1 MKRMTAFLLC
11 LVCLMCLA
19 ACSSKEAA
27 VEYYISRRQLEHSSG
42 DVNLSVTEYDD
53 EWRMI
58 SVATYLNGEI
68 SSRLDYSY
76 SADES
81 LVTVKTDSRLYG
93 ESLAEYR
100 QEFDAEGRLSKSS
113 SYNEG
118 ELVGSTEYS
127 YDAEGRESELVS
139 RDPNGKVYSRLIYE
153 YDKKG
158 NLISQSV
165 ESSAYIS
172 KLEHSYDK
180 DGQLISTKSYRNGSL
195 ESRTEYTW
203 EDGVRHGSSYDAEGK
218 LIGTSH
224 ALHDDFG
231 NVLLEDS
238 YDKLGTQQLITRYEY
253 IGTDGSVSSGIN

>member
-1 MKRMTAFLLC
+1 MKRVIAALLC
-11 LVCLMCLA
+11 GLA
-19 ACSSKEAA
+19 LLATTACAA
-27 VEYYISRRQLEHSSG
+27 KKPEVEYYLSKRQIEHSTG
-42 DVNLSVTEYDD
+42 DINLSVTEYDD
-53 EWRMI
+53 QWRML
-58 SVATYLNGEI
+58 SVDTYLNGEI

-81 LVTVKTDSRLYG
+81 LVTVKTDSVLYG
-93 ESLAEYR
+93 ESLAEYW
-100 QEFDAEGRLSKSS
+100 QEFDAEGRLSKSAA
-113 SYNEG
+113 YNDG

-127 YDAEGRESELVS
+127 YDAEGRERELVS
-139 RDPNGKVYSRLIYE
+139 RDPNGEIYSKLIYE

-165 ESSAYIS
+165 ETSAYTS
-172 KLEHSYDK
+172 RQEHSYDK
-180 DGQLISTKSYRNGSL
+180 AGQLISTKSYRNGSL

-203 EDGVRHGSSYDAEGK
+203 EDGVRHGSSYDAQGK

-231 NVLLEDS
+231 NVILEDS

-253 IGTDGSVSSGIN
+253 IGTDGSISSGIN

>member
-1 MKRMTAFLLC
+1 MKKIIAALLC
-11 LVCLMCLA
+11 GLA
-19 ACSSKEAA
+19 LLATTACAA
-27 VEYYISRRQLEHSSG
+27 KKPEVEYYLSRRQIEHSTG
-42 DVNLSVTEYDD
+42 DINLTVNEYDD
-53 EWRMI
+53 AWRML
-58 SVATYLNGEI
+58 SVDTYLNGEI

-81 LVTVKTDSRLYG
+81 LVTVKTDSVLYG

-100 QEFDAEGRLSKSS
+100 QEFDAEGRLSKSTA
-113 SYNEG
+113 YNDG

-127 YDAEGRESELVS
+127 YDAEGRERELVS
-139 RDPNGKVYSRLIYE
+139 RDPNGEIYSKLIYE

-165 ESSAYIS
+165 ETSAYTS
-172 KLEHSYDK
+172 RQEHSYDK
-180 DGQLISTKSYRNGSL
+180 AGQLISTKSYRNGSL

-203 EDGVRHGSSYDAEGK
+203 EDNVRHGSSYDADDK

-253 IGTDGSVSSGIN
+253 IGTDGSISSGIN